1 MTREEQQ
8 YLIEQANNPN
18 IKDIGEVSDGYH
30 TFNSLYNQRL
40 CLWAALVKAYNDK
53 AWKTRRHHD
62 GEPCFDGGWF
72 LVGISTPAGD
82 YTYHYELKDWNLF
95 DCKVLDK
102 APEFDG
108 HTDKDVTRV
117 LSLHPNQR
125 HQWYDA
131 QGDNVPAYGREVIVI
146 GRDGKVFYGHR
157 PNPKEVTMVDG
168 KPYHTKTYDKNGWNW
183 PNIAL
188 WLDVEVPDKLI
199 DEIATEYFE
208 EQKQLSR
215 KKE

>member
-62 GEPCFDGGWF
+62 GEPCFGGDWF
-72 LVGISTPAGD
+72 LVGITTPAGD

-117 LSLHPNQR
+117 LSLHSNQ
-125 HQWYDA
+125 HPQWIPVEERLPDEGQEVFAWNGTFKESYKCIYHDGLFEDYLGELGKGA
-131 QGDNVPAYGREVIVI
+131 VSHWMPIVPPRKEDRE
-146 GRDGKVFYGHR
+146 
-157 PNPKEVTMVDG
+157 
-168 KPYHTKTYDKNGWNW
+168 
-183 PNIAL
+183 
-188 WLDVEVPDKLI
+188 
-199 DEIATEYFE
+199 
-208 EQKQLSR
+208 
-215 KKE
+215 

>member
-1 MTREEQQ
+1 MTREEKQ

-40 CLWAALVKAYNDK
+40 CLWAALVKAYKDK
-53 AWKTRRHHD
+53 AWKTRCHHD
-62 GEPCFDGGWF
+62 GEPCFGGDWF
-72 LVGISTPAGD
+72 LVGITTPAGD

-117 LSLHPNQR
+117 LTLQPDSYY
-125 HQWYDA
+125 QWIPVEEELPKIPKNDWKS
-131 QGDNVPAYGREVIVI
+131 DNVLFVVNGEI
-146 GRDGKVFYGHR
+146 FYGYHGKYTWHTPFLSFNNHDVTHWMPLPAPPR
-157 PNPKEVTMVDG
+157 KE
-168 KPYHTKTYDKNGWNW
+168 
-183 PNIAL
+183 
-188 WLDVEVPDKLI
+188 E
-199 DEIATEYFE
+199 
-208 EQKQLSR
+208 
-215 KKE
+215 

>member
-40 CLWAALVKAYNDK
+40 CLWAALVKAYKDK
-53 AWKTRRHHD
+53 AWKTRCHHD
-62 GEPCFDGGWF
+62 GEPCFGGDWF
-72 LVGISTPAGD
+72 LVGITTPAGD

-117 LSLHPNQR
+117 LTLQPDSYP
-125 HQWYDA
+125 QWIPVEEELPKENERIIAYNGVFNEIHLCDFHD
-131 QGDNVPAYGREVIVI
+131 GIFEDFYGPFNGTITHWMKNVP
-146 GRDGKVFYGHR
+146 
-157 PNPKEVTMVDG
+157 P
-168 KPYHTKTYDKNGWNW
+168 
-183 PNIAL
+183 
-188 WLDVEVPDKLI
+188 
-199 DEIATEYFE
+199 
-208 EQKQLSR
+208 
-215 KKE
+215 KKEE